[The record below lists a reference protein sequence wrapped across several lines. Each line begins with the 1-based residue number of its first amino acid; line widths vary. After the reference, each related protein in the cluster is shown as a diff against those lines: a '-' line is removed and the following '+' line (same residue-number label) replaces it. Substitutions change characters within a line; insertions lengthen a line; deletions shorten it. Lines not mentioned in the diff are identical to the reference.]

1 MFTADPPASATGVG
15 VGYGIA
21 IAVSILF
28 LISAIML
35 ASYACVKVKGAS
47 ATTRPHEDRSV
58 AYNNVYGHRSR
69 SEAVNSNDPVV
80 VVMGLDGPTIDSYP
94 KLVLGES
101 RRLPQRNYTVCSI
114 CLSEYKPRDQVR
126 CIPDCHH
133 CFHAECV
140 DEWLRMSAT
149 CPICRNSPA
158 PSVGPSPLSDLVPL
172 AFHSSLGLFTSYYL
186 LERWST

>member
-1 MFTADPPASATGVG
+1 
-15 VGYGIA
+15 
-21 IAVSILF
+21 
-28 LISAIML
+28 ML

-58 AYNNVYGHRSR
+58 AYNNVYGHRSH

-80 VVMGLDGPTIDSYP
+80 VPAP
-94 KLVLGES
+94 
-101 RRLPQRNYTVCSI
+101 PQRNYTVCSI

-172 AFHSSLGLFTSYYL
+172 AFHSSYKVIISSSDGAHEYI
-186 LERWST
+186 